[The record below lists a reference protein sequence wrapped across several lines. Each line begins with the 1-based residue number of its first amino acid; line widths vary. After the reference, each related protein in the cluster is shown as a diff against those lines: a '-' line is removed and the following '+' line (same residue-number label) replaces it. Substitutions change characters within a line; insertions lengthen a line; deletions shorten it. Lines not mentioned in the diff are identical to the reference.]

1 MQAFY
6 TQPFAHDAST
16 IDMTIMQKIVTPL
29 LFSAL
34 LAISAGAAAT
44 PNVAAGLWEINVV
57 IIMAGTPLPAVT
69 TQQCFNGSDVADATQ
84 LLPTGGNCTVDNYK
98 LSGNSA
104 SWNMQ
109 CKGTLPMTGRGSA
122 TFGTGDF
129 SGTLAM
135 ALGSGSGAT
144 QTTQTF
150 TAHRIGNCSK

>member
-1 MQAFY
+1 MR
-6 TQPFAHDAST
+6 
-16 IDMTIMQKIVTPL
+16 KIVSPL
-29 LFSAL
+29 IFSAL
-34 LAISAGAAAT
+34 FAISGSVAAT

-57 IIMAGTPLPAVT
+57 VTMAGTSLPTMT
-69 TQQCFNGSDVADATQ
+69 TQQCFNGSDVADTKQ
-84 LLPTGGNCTVDNYK
+84 LLPAGGNCTVDNYK

-109 CKGTLPMTGRGSA
+109 CKGTLPMTGSGSA

-135 ALGSGSGAT
+135 TLGSGSAAT